1 MNLTAFN
8 SNAERKEANRPRT
21 AFWHAFR
28 NEIRQNVPFLIVL
41 CLAYLLLILL
51 PNALTAAQTYPDLNG
66 QKIDQQTILY
76 VIDQQWAEKSELVTY
91 AFALS
96 PCSVFLFPV
105 LAFVLALIQ
114 FAYLTNRRAM
124 DVYAALPIKRETAAL
139 ARMTAGV
146 GILLVPMALSYLLL
160 FALNVLLMGFMPE
173 LLMELLFVVFASAVL
188 MLIPYAVA
196 ALVAMLSGTLTENVL
211 YPLVVLFAPVTMFLC
226 VNALLEQNIYG
237 YCIPYH
243 LQSMVGF
250 LFPYVLF
257 WGERAIY
264 FEGATNFLLTRRLE
278 NHQQAIGLWDSVT
291 PAMGQLVLWFVLSLL
306 LLAAAVFCCRRR
318 KSETAGQR
326 SASRLLTGVTQFLAS
341 ALTGTLVLYISG
353 TFWSEADL
361 MYQLRYVL
369 FIIGTLVGY
378 GVFGLVVHHSCCAVL
393 RRCQPYLC
401 VLPVYGI
408 FLAYMG
414 TAGFGVYNAV
424 PPVEDIAQAGINY
437 YGDEGIMPSSL
448 WYGSNGLFYYAQG
461 NVEDEMFFTGDP
473 DLLRVITDY
482 NHSTIDQHGS
492 GDAVQDTIRIQ
503 YRLKNGRT
511 LSRCYFISDKESYR
525 MLSELMNY
533 PKFKFK
539 THYAYQMDF
548 TRCKQIWVRD
558 LYGTRSTAL
567 TAEQLD
573 LAQFQ
578 NALQKDVANEML
590 DQLRYPEQ
598 PALGVVELE
607 LSGALENDFPSDV
620 CVSIKAH
627 YHNTIAYLQKAGC
640 YDLLTPNYD
649 AIEELTIAEPRTE
662 DGRDSMML
670 CSGSI
675 DTSQG
680 IYAWDLFYPGYQSY
694 DSYLSWYN
702 VSESADQIVL
712 RTVTDPQEIRKT
724 LEHCYSQHAL
734 TDGMD
739 RLVFV
744 KSIPGVYNSAVEL
757 LMPDE

>member
-1 MNLTAFN
+1 MNLTVFASN
-8 SNAERKEANRPRT
+8 SERKEANRPQT
-21 AFWHAFR
+21 AFRHAFA
-28 NEIRQNVPFLIVL
+28 NEIRQNVPFLIVF
-41 CLAYLLLILL
+41 CLACLLLVVL
-51 PNALTAAQTYPDLNG
+51 PNVMTAAQTYPDLHG
-66 QKIDQQTILY
+66 QTIDQQPILHAAN
-76 VIDQQWAEKSELVTY
+76 QQWSEESGLVTY

-96 PCSVFLFPV
+96 PCSVLLFPV

-139 ARMTAGV
+139 ARMAAGV

-173 LLMELLFVVFASAVL
+173 LLSELLFVVFASAVL
-188 MLIPYAVA
+188 MLIPYAIA

-211 YPLVVLFAPVTMFLC
+211 YPLVVLLAPVTLFVC

-237 YCIPYH
+237 YCIPYN

-250 LFPYVLF
+250 LFPYVLLWSDRF
-257 WGERAIY
+257 VY
-264 FEGATNFLLTRRLE
+264 FEGLTNSLLTCRLE
-278 NHQQAIGLWDSVT
+278 KNQPEAGLWDSVT
-291 PAMGQLVLWFVLSLL
+291 PAMGQLTLWFVLSLL
-306 LLAAAVFCCRRR
+306 LLAAAVFCCRSR

-341 ALTGTLVLYISG
+341 ALTGTLVLYIGG
-353 TFWSEADL
+353 TFWDEADL
-361 MYQLRYVL
+361 MYQMRYVL
-369 FIIGTLVGY
+369 FIIGTLMGY
-378 GVFGLVVHHSCCAVL
+378 GVFGLVVHHSCRAVL

-424 PPVEDIAQAGINY
+424 PPIEDIAQAGINY

-461 NVEDEMFFTGDP
+461 NVEDEMFFTSDP
-473 DLLRVITDY
+473 DLLCVITDY
-482 NHSTIDQHGS
+482 NYSAINQRGNRET
-492 GDAVQDTIRIQ
+492 VQDTIRIQ

-511 LSRCYFISDKESYR
+511 LSRCYFSSEKDSYQL
-525 MLSELMNY
+525 LSELMNY

-539 THYAYQMDF
+539 THYAYQLDF
-548 TRCKQIWVRD
+548 TRCNQVWVRD
-558 LYGTRSTAL
+558 LYGTHLTAL
-567 TAEQLD
+567 MPEQLD

-578 NALQKDVANEML
+578 NALQKDVANETL
-590 DQLRYPEQ
+590 EQLRFPEQ

-607 LSGALENDFPSDV
+607 MSSDLENGFPNDV
-620 CVSIKAH
+620 CVSIKVH
-627 YHNTIAYLQKAGC
+627 YHNTIAYLQKAGL
-640 YDLLTPNYD
+640 YDLLMPNYD
-649 AIEELTIAEPRTE
+649 AIEELTVAEPRTE

-670 CSGSI
+670 NSGFI
-675 DTSQG
+675 DLSRG
-680 IYAWDLFYPGYQSY
+680 VYAWDLFYPGYQPY
-694 DSYLSWYN
+694 DSYLSWYDIPEG
-702 VSESADQIVL
+702 SDQIVL
-712 RTVTDPQEIRKT
+712 RTVTDPQEIRET
-724 LEHCYSQHAL
+724 LRHCYSQHAL
-734 TDGMD
+734 TGGMD
-739 RLVFV
+739 RLVYV

-757 LMPDE
+757 LMPVE